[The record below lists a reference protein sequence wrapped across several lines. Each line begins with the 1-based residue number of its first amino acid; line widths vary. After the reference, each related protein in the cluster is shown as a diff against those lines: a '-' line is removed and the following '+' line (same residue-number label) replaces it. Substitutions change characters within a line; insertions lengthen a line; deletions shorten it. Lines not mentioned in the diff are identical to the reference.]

1 MIGDEKE
8 CENCI
13 KQKKNMYIKI
23 SLQRFFFIIHE
34 KQTFYLKKELF
45 VDKDKDKDKKIILR

>member
-1 MIGDEKE
+1 MR
-8 CENCI
+8 ENCI
-13 KQKKNMYIKI
+13 KQKKNMHIKI
-23 SLQRFFFIIHE
+23 SLQMFFFIIHE